1 MKTKLYITTHFFML
15 HMVSLLLCSCTSD
28 PIIDNANPG
37 QSNLTILKFNDKTQE
52 KYLVAGH
59 PIITYN
65 TMVVGNG
72 FVYEEDTI
80 SFMYNPYFHFQF
92 SSYADFVNF
101 AEKELNICGTSPY
114 IELVDGYVLIDW
126 RWNYFYHITLISQKE
141 WYSQRVIDL
150 VQNHTFVTNILW
162 SDLKDLSP
170 IYWTDN
176 QSAQHIDLSSVN
188 MIPIR
193 LLDQL
198 RGISSN
204 PPYPDKEFSGDYS
217 IRLYW
222 DGLSA
227 PLAHRYYQDHSPKY
241 EAYLAFC
248 DSMQNIYKNC
258 LIEHIKK
265 RELSNIS
272 IK

>member
-1 MKTKLYITTHFFML
+1 
-15 HMVSLLLCSCTSD
+15 MVSLLLCSCTSD
-28 PIIDNANPG
+28 PIINNANPG

-59 PIITYN
+59 PIITYSSMALDN
-65 TMVVGNG
+65 T
-72 FVYEEDTI
+72 FTYEEDTI
-80 SFMYNPYFHFQF
+80 SFMYNPYFQF

-114 IELVDGYVLIDW
+114 IELVGGYVLIDW

-150 VQNHTFVTNILW
+150 VQHHTFVTNILW
-162 SDLKDLSP
+162 SDLNDLSP
-170 IYWTDN
+170 RYWTDN

-198 RGISSN
+198 RGISKN
-204 PPYPDKEFSGDYS
+204 PPYPDEYFSGDYS
-217 IRLYW
+217 NHLYW
-222 DGLSA
+222 DGLSVT
-227 PLAHRYYQDHSPKY
+227 LAYCYYRDHSPKY

-248 DSMQNIYKNC
+248 DSMQNIYKHR

-265 RELSNIS
+265 QELSNIS

>member
-15 HMVSLLLCSCTSD
+15 HMVSLLLCSCTPD

-59 PIITYN
+59 PIITYSSMALDN
-65 TMVVGNG
+65 T
-72 FVYEEDTI
+72 FTYEEDTI
-80 SFMYNPYFHFQF
+80 SFMYNPYIH
-92 SSYADFVNF
+92 SSLYYTDLVHF
-101 AEKELNICGTSPY
+101 AETELNICGTSPY
-114 IELVDGYVLIDW
+114 IELVDGYVLVDW
-126 RWNYFYHITLISQKE
+126 RWNYFHQITLVSQKE
-141 WYSQRVIDL
+141 WYSQRVTDL
-150 VQNHTFVTNILW
+150 VQHHIFSTNILW
-162 SDLKDLSP
+162 SELNNLSP
-170 IYWTDN
+170 IYWANKQCTHVDV
-176 QSAQHIDLSSVN
+176 SVN
-188 MIPIR
+188 MVPIR
-193 LLDQL
+193 SLDQL

-265 RELSNIS
+265 QELSNIS

>member
-1 MKTKLYITTHFFML
+1 MYIA
-15 HMVSLLLCSCTSD
+15 LLLLYSCGQNKQG
-28 PIIDNANPG
+28 IDNANPG
-37 QSNLTILKFNDKTQE
+37 QANLTILKFNDRTRE

-59 PIITYN
+59 PIITYSSMALDN
-65 TMVVGNG
+65 T
-72 FVYEEDTI
+72 FTYEEDTI
-80 SFMYNPYFHFQF
+80 SFMYNPYFQFQF

-101 AEKELNICGTSPY
+101 AEKELNICGNSPY
-114 IELVDGYVLIDW
+114 IELVDGYVLVDW
-126 RWNYFYHITLISQKE
+126 RWNYFHQITLVSQKE
-141 WYSQRVIDL
+141 WYSQRVTDL
-150 VQNHTFVTNILW
+150 VQHHIFSTNILW
-162 SDLKDLSP
+162 SELNNLSP
-170 IYWTDN
+170 IYWANKQCTHVDV
-176 QSAQHIDLSSVN
+176 SVN
-188 MIPIR
+188 MVPIR
-193 LLDQL
+193 SLDQL

-227 PLAHRYYQDHSPKY
+227 PLAYCYYRDHSPKY

-248 DSMQNIYKNC
+248 DSMQNIYKHR

-265 RELSNIS
+265 QELSNIS